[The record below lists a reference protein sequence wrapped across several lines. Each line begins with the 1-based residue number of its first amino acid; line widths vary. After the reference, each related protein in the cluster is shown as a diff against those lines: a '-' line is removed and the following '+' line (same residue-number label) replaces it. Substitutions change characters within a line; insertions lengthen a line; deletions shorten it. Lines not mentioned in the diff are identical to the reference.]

1 MQNVFYSVV
10 HMMKNQTIE
19 ELEKVLTVLHFDSN
33 VEISFEIESSNSE
46 LKAKDVYKRQQY
58 SLYHVHLH
66 R

>member
-19 ELEKVLTVLHFDSN
+19 ELEKVLTILHFDSN

-46 LKAKDVYKRQQY
+46 LKAKER
-58 SLYHVHLH
+58 
-66 R
+66 